1 MARNNL
7 FSNAKLLEFCG
18 VFKASTINHYTINL
32 KIKKKT
38 LINAKETLVNR
49 EF

>member
-32 KIKKKT
+32 KIKKKH
-38 LINAKETLVNR
+38 LLMQKKH
-49 EF
+49 